1 MRPNPVEPDL
11 ELDPGKA
18 TPILGTDASGTDVS
32 GTDASGT
39 DASDMDRPLTRRE
52 LRASERAAEA
62 VAAQSEQLNEIVALP
77 PVPSAEIAAE
87 APSEAAAPSPAP
99 EQIVLTEPL
108 PKSACEVRPL
118 RMPPLVTRSVE
129 SPKLRRR
136 RAWVGK
142 GASFVAML
150 FVAGMAVATSLP
162 ANAFVTPDAV
172 ADSQPAVATNGGQRT
187 PVMQSLT
194 SSGDITAQAVVRDV
208 YNVKSIQ
215 QIAAVATQAP
225 AASSIRT
232 ADTFTNDSNGTIQW
246 PFPVG
251 VPIASYFG
259 ARVAPT
265 AGASS
270 FHEGVDFDPGR
281 GAPIQVIADGV
292 VREVAPYNDN
302 ALGVHVI
309 VDHMIKGQLIS
320 SVYGHMTPGS
330 IKVTQGQTV
339 KVGDILGLVGSTGI
353 STGPHLH
360 FEIRLNGTTPV
371 DPYAWLKQNAN

>member
-1 MRPNPVEPDL
+1 MVV
-11 ELDPGKA
+11 A
-18 TPILGTDASGTDVS
+18 
-32 GTDASGT
+32 
-39 DASDMDRPLTRRE
+39 
-52 LRASERAAEA
+52 RASVSDIAPA
-62 VAAQSEQLNEIVALP
+62 VD
-77 PVPSAEIAAE
+77 
-87 APSEAAAPSPAP
+87 AAPAETPKTAANPAP
-99 EQIVLTEPL
+99 ERIVLTEPL
-108 PKSACEVRPL
+108 PKNASEARPL
-118 RMPPLVTRSVE
+118 RMPPLVTRSIE
-129 SPKLRRR
+129 PPRLRRR

-142 GASFVAML
+142 GATFVAML

-162 ANAFVTPDAV
+162 ANAFVTPSVKTASLPSV
-172 ADSQPAVATNGGQRT
+172 VTEQGEAPADQTLASDEGVTG
-187 PVMQSLT
+187 
-194 SSGDITAQAVVRDV
+194 QAVVRDV
-208 YNVKSIQ
+208 YKVKSIAQ
-215 QIAAVATQAP
+215 VAATEN
-225 AASSIRT
+225 IRT
-232 ADTFTNDSNGTIQW
+232 ANTFTNDPNGTIQW

-259 ARVAPT
+259 PRIAPT

-270 FHEGVDFDPGR
+270 FHEGIDFDPGR

-309 VDHMIKGQLIS
+309 VDHMIDGQLVS

-371 DPYAWLKQNAN
+371 DPYAWLKQHAN

>member
-1 MRPNPVEPDL
+1 VDPDL
-11 ELDPGKA
+11 EPDPGQA
-18 TPILGTDASGTDVS
+18 TPIFRGSDA
-32 GTDASGT
+32 
-39 DASDMDRPLTRRE
+39 PLTRRE
-52 LRASERAAEA
+52 LRARERAAEA
-62 VAAQSEQLNEIVALP
+62 SAALDQSSEIAALP
-77 PVPSAEIAAE
+77 PAASMEIAVD
-87 APSEAAAPSPAP
+87 APSEAPIGSPAP

-108 PKSACEVRPL
+108 PKSACEARPL
-118 RMPPLVTRSVE
+118 RMPPLVTRSIE
-129 SPKLRRR
+129 PPKLRRR

-172 ADSQPAVATNGGQRT
+172 ADSQPAGATKAGAQPKPALQN
-187 PVMQSLT
+187 LT
-194 SSGDITAQAVVRDV
+194 SAGDIAAQAVVRDV
-208 YNVKSIQ
+208 YKVKTIQ
-215 QIAAVATQAP
+215 HVA
-225 AASSIRT
+225 AASHINI
-232 ADTFTNDSNGTIQW
+232 ANTFTNDPNGTIQW

-259 ARVAPT
+259 PRIAPT

-309 VDHMIKGQLIS
+309 VDHMIDGQLVS

-371 DPYAWLKQNAN
+371 DPYAWLKQHAN

>member
-1 MRPNPVEPDL
+1 MDPDL
-11 ELDPGKA
+11 ELDPGQA
-18 TPILGTDASGTDVS
+18 TPLPDDVAVV
-32 GTDASGT
+32 T
-39 DASDMDRPLTRRE
+39 DRPLTRRE
-52 LRASERAAEA
+52 LRARERAAEA
-62 VAAQSEQLNEIVALP
+62 TVAGVAADEAAPAAAVPAAEPVALT
-77 PVPSAEIAAE
+77 AHDELATIAASEHAVAE
-87 APSEAAAPSPAP
+87 APATP
-99 EQIVLTEPL
+99 EPEKIVLTEPL
-108 PKSACEVRPL
+108 PKSAREIRPL
-118 RMPPLVTRSVE
+118 RMPPLVTRAVE
-129 SPKLRRR
+129 PPRVRRR

-162 ANAFVTPDAV
+162 ANAFVTPAV
-172 ADSQPAVATNGGQRT
+172 TTASLPSVVTEHGQEPADQTLA
-187 PVMQSLT
+187 
-194 SSGDITAQAVVRDV
+194 SGHGVTGQAVVRDV
-208 YNVKSIQ
+208 YKVKT
-215 QIAAVATQAP
+215 IAQVAATEH
-225 AASSIRT
+225 IRT
-232 ADTFTNDSNGTIQW
+232 AGTFTNDPNGTIQW

-259 ARVAPT
+259 PRIAPT

-309 VDHMIKGQLIS
+309 VDHMIDGQLVS

-371 DPYAWLKQNAN
+371 DPYAWLKQHAN